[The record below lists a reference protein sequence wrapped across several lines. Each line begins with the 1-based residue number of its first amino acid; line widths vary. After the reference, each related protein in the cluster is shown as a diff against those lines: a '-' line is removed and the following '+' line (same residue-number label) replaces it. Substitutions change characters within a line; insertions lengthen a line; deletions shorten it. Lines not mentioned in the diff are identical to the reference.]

1 MNESEIRN
9 IMAGGGGFWG
19 KLLRPGLWLASRS
32 YGDITAWRRWHYRR
46 GWYKSHAV
54 EAPVISVGNLTT
66 GGTGKTP
73 VVAWVVDQ
81 LQQGGR
87 TPAVVTRGYK
97 ARGGKSDEAEMLC
110 CLSDCSVIVNAD
122 RVAGANTAIVAGAD
136 TIVLDDGFQ
145 HRRLKRDL
153 DIVLIDALNPFGYDN
168 VLPRGLMRERP
179 AALKDAHA
187 IVITRS
193 DLVDA
198 NHLAELQDLLVKA
211 APQASIHQAV
221 HQPSGGVD
229 EQGRPVELSELTE
242 KRAVAFCGL
251 GNPEG
256 FFGTL
261 NRLGV
266 DVVGQI
272 AFDDHVDYTPKLAER
287 ISHQAD
293 AHEAEILI
301 TTQKDAVKL
310 SGLSFAR
317 PVFQLAVTINVTY
330 GGDELL
336 AAIAAV
342 APPVATDEAE

>member
-1 MNESEIRN
+1 MNESEIRD
-9 IMAGGGGFWG
+9 IMAGGGGLWG
-19 KLLRPGLWLASRS
+19 KLLRPGLWLASRA
-32 YGDITAWRRWHYRR
+32 YGDITAWRRWHYRK

-81 LQQGGR
+81 LQKAGR
-87 TPAVVTRGYK
+87 QPAVVTRGYK

-122 RVAGANTAIVAGAD
+122 RVAGANTAIVAGSD
-136 TIVLDDGFQ
+136 VIVLDDGFQ
-145 HRRLKRDL
+145 HRRLRRDL

-198 NHLAELQDLLVKA
+198 DRVADLRELLAKA

-221 HQPSGGVD
+221 HSPRGGVD
-229 EQGRPVELSELTE
+229 EQGRPVELSDLTQ

-261 NRLGV
+261 GRVGAQ
-266 DVVGQI
+266 VVGKM
-272 AFDDHVDYTPKLAER
+272 AFDDHVEYTAELAEK
-287 ISHQAD
+287 ISRQAD
-293 AHEAEILI
+293 VHEADILL

-310 SGLSFAR
+310 SGLSFGR
-317 PVFQLAVTINVTY
+317 PVLQLAVTIDFTD

-336 AAIAAV
+336 AAISAVTPAV
-342 APPVATDEAE
+342 AADEE